1 MGTRTVCYFVDT
13 NLFLQ
18 CRSLEQ
24 LDWTDLGD
32 FEEVRLIVSRPVQR
46 EIDYG
51 KNKGSDRPAKRA
63 RTTSAMFRQMLP
75 DGQLV
80 VRESGPRV
88 ILSVE
93 RQHAYDRD
101 LEDQLDYQERD
112 DQLVGTLHEFAQ
124 RHKGTD
130 ARLLTHDTL
139 PQYTARGLGLAA
151 DAIPDSWLLPP
162 EATASERELTSLRS
176 ENARLK
182 KAEPSCSI
190 RCVDRSGAELERYHA
205 DVTRIEPLTDAQVD
219 ELMQRLKDR
228 FPLATDFGPRQ
239 PTVRTVKQQTGYD
252 WLAGTTEE
260 KYTPATDEKIKTY
273 REEEYPKWLERCE
286 EILRAH
292 HRVLQRR
299 TALPELSF
307 LAENTGTRPATD
319 ALVTM
324 EAEGHFRI
332 QPPPPA
338 DGEEELDREDDAPP
352 NPVAEELPQPP
363 VAPRGRWQRTSR
375 AFPGDALRNLDALGR
390 SLSKWPN
397 FDPPTVLRH
406 GPELADLLLPSPPHD
421 PNAFYYTPE
430 RPSSPRSSFSLSC
443 DQWRH
448 GNGERP
454 FRVQIPVPVDQD
466 KIEGAL
472 LFRIQAANLST
483 SASKRIPVRISITR
497 VSAFES
503 AQSMV
508 EELREKPS
516 SERETG
522 SSSG

>member
-162 EATASERELTSLRS
+162 ESTASERELTSLRS
-176 ENARLK
+176 EITRLK

-190 RCVDRSGAELERYHA
+190 RCVDRSGAELERYRA
-205 DVTRIEPLTDAQVD
+205 DVTWFKPLTDAQID
-219 ELMQRLKDR
+219 ELMQRLKER
-228 FPLATDFGPRQ
+228 FPLASDFGSRQ
-239 PTVRTVKQQTGYD
+239 PTVRPVELETGFD
-252 WLAGTTEE
+252 WLTGHTEE
-260 KYTPATDEKIKTY
+260 TYTPATDKQIETY

-292 HRVLQRR
+292 DRVLQRR

-319 ALVTM
+319 ALVM
-324 EAEGHFRI
+324 IEAEGDFRI

-338 DGEEELDREDDAPP
+338 DGEEELNDEDDVPPSP
-352 NPVAEELPQPP
+352 NPEELPQPP

-397 FDPPTVLRH
+397 FDPPTVSGHLLRIA
-406 GPELADLLLPSPPHD
+406 ELHEPWSPPD
-421 PNAFYYTPE
+421 PNAFHYKPE
-430 RPSSPRSSFSLSC
+430 RPSSPRSSFSLSS

-448 GNGERP
+448 GDGEEP
-454 FRVQIPVPVDQD
+454 FDVQIPIPADQD

-472 LFRIQAANLST
+472 LFRIQAANLSA

-508 EELREKPS
+508 EELRARPS
-516 SERETG
+516 SEHGAG
-522 SSSG
+522 SS